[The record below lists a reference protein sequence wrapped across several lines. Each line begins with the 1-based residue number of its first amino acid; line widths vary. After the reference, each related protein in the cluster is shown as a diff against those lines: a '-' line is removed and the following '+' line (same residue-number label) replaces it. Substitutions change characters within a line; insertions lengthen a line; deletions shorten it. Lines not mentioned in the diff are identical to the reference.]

1 MIRAESLVE
10 APDSAYHGAL
20 GFGSACGAPQT
31 CGITSLVSSSP
42 YGASSLRTV
51 PAPLGHLPG

>member
-10 APDSAYHGAL
+10 APDGVSYGAL

-51 PAPLGHLPG
+51 PAP